1 MKPDIK
7 EMYENGCES
16 GLMFYENPAEIDY
29 DQIDPLMRDAV
40 RKINESGWLLTAES
54 CQGHP
59 ESDTLTW
66 AGNMDPMLRLVCL
79 EEDIDRM
86 MGAILRSSFMDDLL
100 TAGQLRVY
108 PSRIVKG
115 RCETLVYWQ
124 GGYVFARNEAMKQVN
139 KFAEL
144 VSE

>member
-1 MKPDIK
+1 MKPGIQ

-29 DQIDPLMRDAV
+29 DQIDPLIRDAV

-79 EEDIDRM
+79 EEDVDRL
-86 MGAILRSSFMDDLL
+86 MGAILRNSFIDNL
-100 TAGQLRVY
+100 TAGQLRIY
-108 PSRIVKG
+108 PSRIVKE
-115 RCETLVYWQ
+115 RYEILVYWQ
-124 GGYVFARNEAMKQVN
+124 GGYVFARNEAIKQVN
-139 KFAEL
+139 KLADL